1 MAYNC
6 KVIFYNNELQINK
19 YNYGIS
25 VSENHYKSREEIEE
39 SLEDGTIDFTDSEQ
53 CSRIASTDFVD
64 RGKANQIRS
73 LRRSMQSIY
82 EIARSNSFDYFAT
95 FTFSQSYRYDYDTCK
110 EKFVKWLKNFKARK
124 CSNIEWLCVPEQH
137 KDGAWHFHAMIK
149 GDMSEYLVAGVHVGR
164 YIIPSYRFGI
174 NEVEPIRD
182 SNRCASYITKYI
194 TKELALCL
202 KNKRRYFYSA
212 GLKKP
217 VSKEFYLADDADIYD
232 FIAGNFPEYM
242 LTYNKIVETHGYRVN
257 YIQLAKRDVDRA
269 DA

>member
-6 KVIFYNNELQINK
+6 KCIFYNDEIQINK

-39 SLEDGTIDFTDSEQ
+39 SLKDGTIDFEDNQ
-53 CSRIASTDFVD
+53 QYSRIASADFAD
-64 RGKANQIRS
+64 RDKANQARS

-82 EIARSNSFDYFAT
+82 EIARSNSFDFFAT
-95 FTFSQSYRYDYDTCK
+95 FTFAENRYDYDCCK
-110 EKFVKWLKNFKARK
+110 KKLLQWLKNFQKRKAR
-124 CSNIEWLCVPEQH
+124 IEWLCVPEQH
-137 KDGAWHFHAMIK
+137 ADGAWHFHAMIK
-149 GDMSEYLVAGVHVGR
+149 GDMSDYLVAGVHAGR

-194 TKELALCL
+194 TKELALFL

-212 GLKKP
+212 GLEKP
-217 VSKEFYLADDADIYD
+217 VSKEFYLADDADIYE

-242 LTYNKIVETHGYRVN
+242 LTYNKLVETHGYRVN
-257 YIQLAKRDVDRA
+257 YIQLAKTCVDDA
-269 DA
+269 DT

>member
-6 KVIFYNNELQINK
+6 KVIFYNNEIQINR
-19 YNYGIS
+19 YDYGIS

-39 SLEDGTIDFTDSEQ
+39 SLENGTIDFEDNQQ
-53 CSRIASTDFVD
+53 CSRVASSDFAD
-64 RGKANQIRS
+64 RDKVNQARS

-95 FTFSQSYRYDYDTCK
+95 FTFAENRYDYDSCK
-110 EKFVKWLKNFKARK
+110 EKLLQWLKNFQKRK
-124 CSNIEWLCVPEQH
+124 KRIEWLCVPEQH
-137 KDGAWHFHAMIK
+137 EDGAWHFHAMIQ
-149 GDMSEYLVAGVHVGR
+149 GDMTEYLVAGVHVGR

-174 NEVEPIRD
+174 NELEPIRD
-182 SNRCASYITKYI
+182 SNRCAAYITKYI

-217 VSKEFYLADDADIYD
+217 VAKEFYLDDNMDIFD
-232 FIAGNFPEYM
+232 FIAGNFPEYIM
-242 LTYNKIVETHGYRVN
+242 TYNKLVETHGYRVN
-257 YIQLAKRDVDRA
+257 YIQLAKNDVDQA

>member
-1 MAYNC
+1 MYNT
-6 KVIFYNNELQINK
+6 KIIFYNNEIQISK
-19 YNYGIS
+19 YNYGVS
-25 VSENHYKSREEIEE
+25 VSVNHYKTEEEKKEI
-39 SLEDGTIDFTDSEQ
+39 LEDGTIDFADCEQ
-53 CSRIASTDFVD
+53 CIRSATTDFAD
-64 RGKANQIRS
+64 RNKVNQTRS

-95 FTFSQSYRYDYDTCK
+95 FTFAEYRYDYDSCK
-110 EKFVKWLKNFKARK
+110 TRLLQWLKNFQKRK
-124 CSNIEWLCVPEQH
+124 ERIEWLCVPEQH

-149 GDMSEYLVAGVHVGR
+149 GDMSEYLVAGVHSGR

-217 VSKEFYLADDADIYD
+217 ESKEIYLSDDVDLYE
-232 FIAGNFPEYM
+232 FISDHFPEYT
-242 LTYNKIVETHGYRVN
+242 LTYNKLVETHGYRVN
-257 YIQLAKRDVDRA
+257 YLQLAKRSVNCA
-269 DA
+269 DT